1 MKRVTGAV
9 ALLITLGMPFL
20 LGFANIR
27 LLITPAFL
35 EWEYSRPGFPPDRYG
50 FSRQQRLE
58 LAPVAV
64 EFLLSPDR
72 PIEAIRLLREQ
83 TLDGVQIYS
92 QEELDH
98 MIDVK
103 RLTDIILRVAWATG
117 VTVIGGTLGLVWRS
131 ETRGAAWNGLFN
143 GAVLTAG
150 ILAGISAYILVGWRS
165 FFTRF
170 HELLFPPGS
179 WTFAYS
185 QTLIRLFPERLW
197 FDVAVLLG
205 VGTLVEAILIG
216 LVARWLGRRHQGLGE
231 HQKMN

>member
-1 MKRVTGAV
+1 M
-9 ALLITLGMPFL
+9 
-20 LGFANIR
+20 
-27 LLITPAFL
+27 
-35 EWEYSRPGFPPDRYG
+35 
-50 FSRQQRLE
+50 
-58 LAPVAV
+58 
-64 EFLLSPDR
+64 SPDR
-72 PIEAIRLLREQ
+72 PVEAIRLLREQ
-83 TLDGVQIYS
+83 TLGGVQIYS
-92 QEELDH
+92 QGELDH

-103 RLTDIILRVAWATG
+103 RLTDIILRIAWATG
-117 VTVIGGTLGLVWRS
+117 VIVIGGTLVLVWRS
-131 ETRGAAWNGLFN
+131 ETRGAALNGLFN

-197 FDVAVLLG
+197 FDVGILLG
-205 VGTLVEAILIG
+205 VGTLVDAILIG
-216 LVARWLGRRHQGLGE
+216 LVARWLVRRHQGLGE

>member
-1 MKRVTGAV
+1 MNRSTTVDETDKDIMRMLQMDARLSYRSIAKALNLSTGTV
-9 ALLITLGMPFL
+9 
-20 LGFANIR
+20 
-27 LLITPAFL
+27 
-35 EWEYSRPGFPPDRYG
+35 S
-50 FSRQQRLE
+50 QR
-58 LAPVAV
+58 
-64 EFLLSPDR
+64 
-72 PIEAIRLLREQ
+72 
-83 TLDGVQIYS
+83 
-92 QEELDH
+92 
-98 MIDVK
+98 VK

-117 VTVIGGTLGLVWRS
+117 VIVIGGTLVLVWRS
-131 ETRGAAWNGLFN
+131 NTRGAAWNGLFN

-197 FDVAVLLG
+197 FDVGVLLG

-216 LVARWLGRRHQGLGE
+216 LIARWLGRRHQGLGE